1 MRLQHRYL
9 DRVMAATTRDPA
21 TADTYLQVLGML
33 AHPMSLFAPRVLAAA
48 ARARPN
54 GGGARSNTA
63 PPARLVVPAAS
74 RR

>member
-9 DRVMAATTRDPA
+9 DRVVTATTRDPA
-21 TADTYLQVLGML
+21 TADTYVQVVGML

-54 GGGARSNTA
+54 GDSTPSPVR
-63 PPARLVVPAAS
+63 AAQ
-74 RR
+74 R